1 MIRIGRLLKIRHMAG
16 FASRRKP
23 QVSSHGGV
31 LMALVALQDG
41 VRAEQRKPV
50 EVILNRLHRRL
61 PAQNRVAPGT
71 VVAKLRAVNIRV
83 TIGAVLAHVG
93 EHRPGVASR
102 AGYFFVHAAQRVARR
117 VVVEFGN
124 GANGNPACA
133 RVAIFARNGE
143 GTVRTSARLSLSD
156 RGHDHG

>member
-61 PAQNRVAPGT
+61 PAQNRVALDA
-71 VVAKLRAVNIRV
+71 VLAELRAVNV
-83 TIGAVLAHVG
+83 GVAIGAVLAHVG
-93 EHRPGVASR
+93 KHRPRVASR

-117 VVVEFGN
+117 VVIEFGN

-133 RVAIFARNGE
+133 GVAILARNSE

-156 RGHDHG
+156 CGHDHG